1 MRKHGMGFS
10 KAMELVKSQLPQAS
24 PNFGF
29 ISQLQQF
36 EKSIKSIYMILSFS
50 ITTVIKAELS
60 TRIVFDTIYSLF
72 WLHAVHDE
80 DPADKKIVA

>member
-1 MRKHGMGFS
+1 
-10 KAMELVKSQLPQAS
+10 
-24 PNFGF
+24 
-29 ISQLQQF
+29 
-36 EKSIKSIYMILSFS
+36 MILSFS

>member
-36 EKSIKSIYMILSFS
+36 EKSIKI
-50 ITTVIKAELS
+50 
-60 TRIVFDTIYSLF
+60 
-72 WLHAVHDE
+72 HDE